1 MVGPGTGGFIVPA
14 VERREMVQYRIAD
27 RTEDSV
33 LLQLSGELAHHFRTE
48 PLRRAL
54 EEHFVD
60 DGVKLIRVDLAPVT
74 FMDSYGVA
82 TLMSLLKESQERG
95 KKFLVEGAQGQVR
108 EKLGVTGVLRVLQK
122 GG

>member
-1 MVGPGTGGFIVPA
+1 
-14 VERREMVQYRIAD
+14 MVQYQIAS

-48 PLRRAL
+48 QLRRAL

-60 DGVKLIRVDLAPVT
+60 DGVKVIRVDLSPVT

-82 TLMSLLKESQERG
+82 TLVSLLKESQERG
-95 KKFLVEGAQGQVR
+95 KSFLVEGAHGQVL
-108 EKLGVTGVLRVLQK
+108 EKLGVTGVLKVLQR

>member
-1 MVGPGTGGFIVPA
+1 
-14 VERREMVQYRIAD
+14 MVQYRIAD

-48 PLRRAL
+48 QLRRAL

-60 DGVKLIRVDLAPVT
+60 DGVKVIKVDLSPVT
-74 FMDSYGVA
+74 FLDSYGVA
-82 TLMSLLKESQERG
+82 TLVSLLKESEERG
-95 KKFLVEGAQGQVR
+95 KTFLVEGAQGQVR
-108 EKLGVTGVLRVLQK
+108 EKLGVTGVLKVLQK

>member
-1 MVGPGTGGFIVPA
+1 M
-14 VERREMVQYRIAD
+14 QYRIAA

-33 LLQLSGELAHHFRTE
+33 LLQLSGELAHHFRSDQ
-48 PLRRAL
+48 LRRAL

-60 DGVKLIRVDLAPVT
+60 DGVKVIRVDLSPVT

-82 TLMSLLKESQERG
+82 TLVSLLKESQERG
-95 KKFLVEGAQGQVR
+95 KTLLVEGATGQVR
-108 EKLGVTGVLRVLQK
+108 EKLGVTGVLKVLQK